1 MDLTEIK
8 KNEKSVLATFQKEIP
23 SIHFSDKTETDY
35 NNHKNRSEIYYRN
48 LLNFPKD
55 MFKGKN
61 LIDFGAGT
69 GENTV
74 YLANWGAKC
83 TLVEMNDKAQ
93 EISKKVFSK
102 YTNNFDEH
110 KFIQSSIFDFDE
122 PKLYNSFDIVHC
134 RGVLS
139 HTADNGKAFD
149 IISKYLKPGGY
160 LIFGDPNKAG
170 GFQNMLQRLI
180 VYNFAKDWESMIK
193 VSEDLFSEDID
204 RAQKAGNRTR
214 NSIIFD
220 RWVVECQDDPS
231 VEDVLMWFKRN
242 KLHFYSSQPN
252 FSLPILGDSS
262 LHEPRFYIENLGL
275 KSHALSELIWM
286 THTDDDNKAAPE
298 ILKSI
303 EPFAVKLSKLTSLV
317 SNTNP
322 ETKIDNKNLVNLLDE
337 VSTEFKEINF
347 LDPLNQKL
355 NLMTNEI
362 KELINLI
369 DQNDYDK
376 IKIFL
381 KKTKVLFR
389 GSVGIRHNDYIAYK
403 NIK

>member
-1 MDLTEIK
+1 MNITKIK

-23 SIHFSDKTETDY
+23 SIHFSDKSIKEFNSHKDRAET
-35 NNHKNRSEIYYRN
+35 YYRT

-93 EISKKVFSK
+93 EISKKVFSN
-102 YTNNFDEH
+102 YTDNYNEH
-110 KFIQSSIFDFDE
+110 KFLQSSIFDFDE
-122 PKLYNSFDIVHC
+122 PNLYNSFDIVHC

-180 VYNFAKDWESMIK
+180 VYNFAKDWENMIR
-193 VSEDLFSEDID
+193 VSEELFSDDID

-231 VEDVLMWFKRN
+231 VEDVLTWFKRN
-242 KLHFYSSQPN
+242 KLNFYSAQPK

-262 LHEPRFYIENLGL
+262 LHQPRFYIENQGK

-286 THTDDDNKAAPE
+286 THTEDDEKVIPVF
-298 ILKSI
+298 LKSI
-303 EPFAVKLSKLTSLV
+303 EPFADKLSKLTSLV
-317 SNTNP
+317 ANTNP
-322 ETKIDNKNLVNLLDE
+322 TTKIDNNNVLNLLNGVASD
-337 VSTEFKEINF
+337 FKDIKF
-347 LDPLNQKL
+347 LDSLELKL
-355 NLMTNEI
+355 SIMIKEI
-362 KELINLI
+362 KEVLSFVEV
-369 DQNDYDK
+369 NDYEK
-376 IKIFL
+376 L
-381 KKTKVLFR
+381 KNSLKNTKVLFK
-389 GSVGIRHNDYIAYK
+389 GSVGIRHNDYIAFK
-403 NIK
+403 NIR